1 MAVVNKTT
9 FKLIILGLIP
19 FLFFQTSSVFAGE
32 IGEVRG
38 KIINQSRNNSSG
50 SELSVILHV
59 FKPDKSLET
68 FTGNTDS
75 SGQFSVQE
83 VPMSEDNRY
92 IISTNYQTIEYAKEI
107 PLQELKNSLE
117 LSIFDTTE
125 SLKALSIDSH
135 LWLVKGVDAKDR
147 HILIHEIVMVN
158 NKENLVF
165 APNLRDPSKM
175 NFLRF
180 SLPTGFSDLQV
191 ETAIGRDNILDV
203 GTGFGM
209 TSPIPP
215 GMHQI
220 IFSYTVPYE
229 GDRITMTRRFLQ
241 EIDILQ
247 VLFPT
252 DQGSIF
258 SPNLEEV
265 ESAIIGDIN
274 YHAWAAQNIQAGS
287 TVVVNLTNLSEPSFA
302 QMLFSG
308 GNATKYLTIAI
319 PSILGIILL
328 ITLITVSIRPLS
340 KALGKLKL
348 PNEQTLNNLESNS
361 SLLYDIAYLDSTFG
375 LNNMSENQYLNLR
388 NRLMTFLL
396 LRLEKQELLSSGLS
410 ENE

>member
-1 MAVVNKTT
+1 
-9 FKLIILGLIP
+9 
-19 FLFFQTSSVFAGE
+19 
-32 IGEVRG
+32 
-38 KIINQSRNNSSG
+38 
-50 SELSVILHV
+50 
-59 FKPDKSLET
+59 
-68 FTGNTDS
+68 
-75 SGQFSVQE
+75 
-83 VPMSEDNRY
+83 
-92 IISTNYQTIEYAKEI
+92 
-107 PLQELKNSLE
+107 
-117 LSIFDTTE
+117 
-125 SLKALSIDSH
+125 
-135 LWLVKGVDAKDR
+135 
-147 HILIHEIVMVN
+147 
-158 NKENLVF
+158 
-165 APNLRDPSKM
+165 
-175 NFLRF
+175 
-180 SLPTGFSDLQV
+180 
-191 ETAIGRDNILDV
+191 
-203 GTGFGM
+203 GFGM

-319 PSILGIILL
+319 PSILGLILL